1 MAFQKERKKSK
12 KVGLASSGVGEDYV
26 FISDY
31 FYFFFDQYIKV
42 YLFMYL
48 WFRIVNVEIYHSFD
62 WNRGP

>member
-48 WFRIVNVEIYHSFD
+48 
-62 WNRGP
+62 